1 MASTKRKKPTKPTS
15 GSITLGGLGV
25 SAGIAI
31 GPAHLVE
38 AGAVQAPEYRIP
50 RGQIPTE
57 LARLDA
63 AVGAARRQL
72 FKLKDKARHLPETA
86 AEEIGFLL
94 DAHLSML
101 GDSRLL
107 RGARQ
112 RIESER
118 FNAEAAVVQEIA
130 VIAESFGA
138 MEDSYLAARV
148 DDIREVG
155 NRLIRNL
162 TQTPYAIFAHIP
174 EGTILIAE
182 ELTPADMALLDP
194 KKVLGIAT
202 VLGGA
207 EGHTAIM
214 ARALGISAVLGI
226 AGLHG
231 KIKSGDLVI
240 VDGIKGQVILR
251 PEPEA
256 LARFERL
263 KGKLEAAQAKLARLR
278 TLPAE
283 TRDGVT
289 ISLVANLEL
298 PREAERA
305 LDSGAVGIGL
315 LRTEF
320 MYMNRDDLP
329 GEEEQFQA
337 LRGLVQQM
345 GGLPVTVRTLDVGGD
360 KLAYSLDGIANE
372 SLNPA
377 LGLRAI
383 RLSLKVRNLLENQ
396 FAAALR
402 ASAFGPVRILLP
414 MIASASEFLEAR
426 NILTEVARRLRQAK
440 VAMSNPLPPLGV
452 MIEVPS
458 AALSADV
465 LARHADFFAIGTND
479 LTMFTLAID
488 RADDQVAYLYN
499 PLHPAILRLIQFTAA
514 AARRGDIPLSVC
526 GEIAGDPRYTAL
538 LIGLGIRELS
548 MTPSN
553 IPRVKQRLR
562 ALDVKAATQRA
573 RQIMEQSDGGRI
585 AALLDDFNEA
595 L

>member
-1 MASTKRKKPTKPTS
+1 MASTKRKKPTKPSS

-31 GPAHLVE
+31 GPAHLVDS
-38 AGAVQAPEYRIP
+38 GAVQAPEYRIP

-162 TQTPYAIFAHIP
+162 TQTPYAIFAHVP
-174 EGTILIAE
+174 EGAILIAE

-231 KIKSGDLVI
+231 KIKSGDLII

-251 PEPEA
+251 PEPDV

-298 PREAERA
+298 PREGERA

-345 GGLPVTVRTLDVGGD
+345 GGRPVTVRTLDVGGD

-383 RLSLKVRNLLENQ
+383 RLSLKVRSLLENQ

-414 MIASASEFLEAR
+414 MISSAHEFLEAR
-426 NILTEVARRLRQAK
+426 SVLTEVARRLRQAK

-488 RADDQVAYLYN
+488 RANDQVAYLYN

-514 AARRGDIPLSVC
+514 AARRGNIPLSVC

>member
-162 TQTPYAIFAHIP
+162 TQTPYAIFAHVP

-251 PEPEA
+251 PEPDV

-345 GGLPVTVRTLDVGGD
+345 GGRPVTVRTLDVGGD

-383 RLSLKVRNLLENQ
+383 RLSLKVRSLLENQ

-414 MIASASEFLEAR
+414 MISSASEFMEAR
-426 NILTEVARRLRQAK
+426 SILTEVARRLRQAK

-488 RADDQVAYLYN
+488 RANDQVAYLYN

-514 AARRGDIPLSVC
+514 AARRGNIPLSVC

-585 AALLDDFNEA
+585 AALLDDFNES

>member
-1 MASTKRKKPTKPTS
+1 MKRKRSPRS
-15 GSITLGGLGV
+15 SSLSLTLDGLGV

-31 GPAHLVE
+31 GPAYLVE
-38 AGAVQAPEYRIP
+38 AGAVQAPEYHITKA
-50 RGQIPTE
+50 QIPSE

-63 AVGAARRQL
+63 AVAASRRQL

-101 GDSRLL
+101 GNSRLL
-107 RGARQ
+107 RGTRQ
-112 RIESER
+112 RIETKR
-118 FNAEAAVVQEIA
+118 FNAEAAVVQEITI
-130 VIAESFGA
+130 IAESFGA

-148 DDIREVG
+148 EEIREVG

-162 TQTPYAIFAHIP
+162 TQTPYAVFAHLP
-174 EGTILIAE
+174 EGAILIAE
-182 ELTPADMALLDP
+182 ELSPADMALLDP
-194 KKVLGIAT
+194 KKVPGIAT

-214 ARALGISAVLGI
+214 ARALGLSAVLGI
-226 AGLHG
+226 AGLQG
-231 KIKSGDLVI
+231 KVKSADTVI
-240 VDGIKGQVILR
+240 VDGVKGQIIIR
-251 PEPEA
+251 PDGET
-256 LARFERL
+256 LVRFERL
-263 KGKLEAAQAKLARLR
+263 KKKLEVAQAKLARLR
-278 TLPAE
+278 TLPAI
-283 TRDGVT
+283 TRDQVEV
-289 ISLVANLEL
+289 SLMANLEL

-305 LDSGAVGIGL
+305 RDNGAVGIGL

-329 GEEEQFQA
+329 GEEEQFQTF
-337 LRGLVQQM
+337 RGLIQQM
-345 GGLPVTVRTLDVGGD
+345 EGRPVTVRTLDVGGD

-372 SLNPA
+372 AVNPA

-383 RLSLKVRNLLENQ
+383 RLSLKVRSLLETQ
-396 FAAALR
+396 FAAVLR
-402 ASAFGPVRILLP
+402 ASAFGAVRILLP
-414 MIASASEFLEAR
+414 MIASAAEFMEAKGV
-426 NILTEVARRLRQAK
+426 LTEVARRLHRAK
-440 VAMSNPLPPLGV
+440 IPMADPLPPLGI

-465 LARHADFFAIGTND
+465 LARYADFFAIGTND

-499 PLHPAILRLIQFTAA
+499 PLHPAVLRLIQFSTE
-514 AARRGDIPLSVC
+514 AARRAKLPLSVC

-538 LIGLGIRELS
+538 LLGLGIRELS

-562 ALDVKAATQRA
+562 ALDVKAAIQRTH
-573 RQIMEQSDGGRI
+573 QIMEQTDGGRI

>member
-1 MASTKRKKPTKPTS
+1 MASTKRKKITKPTS
-15 GSITLGGLGV
+15 GSITLSGLGV

-57 LARLDA
+57 LTRLEA
-63 AVGAARRQL
+63 AVAAARRQL

-112 RIESER
+112 RIETER

-162 TQTPYAIFAHIP
+162 TQTPYAIFAHVP

-231 KIKSGDLVI
+231 KIKSGDLII

-251 PEPEA
+251 PEPDV

-345 GGLPVTVRTLDVGGD
+345 EGRPVTVRTLDVGGD

-383 RLSLKVRNLLENQ
+383 RLSLKVRSLLENQ

-414 MIASASEFLEAR
+414 MIASAHEFLEAR
-426 NILTEVARRLRQAK
+426 SVLTEVARRLRQAK

-514 AARRGDIPLSVC
+514 AARRGNIPLSVC

>member
-1 MASTKRKKPTKPTS
+1 MASTKRKKSTKPAPS
-15 GSITLGGLGV
+15 SLTLSGLGV

-38 AGAVQAPEYRIP
+38 AGSVQAPEYRIP

-57 LARLDA
+57 LARLDT

-107 RGARQ
+107 RGARR

-118 FNAEAAVVQEIA
+118 FNAEAAIVQEIA

-155 NRLIRNL
+155 NRLIRTL
-162 TQTPYAIFAHIP
+162 TQTPYAVFAHIP

-194 KKVLGIAT
+194 KKVWGIAT

-226 AGLHG
+226 AGLQG
-231 KIKSGDLVI
+231 KIKSGDMII

-251 PEPEA
+251 PEPDV

-263 KGKLEAAQAKLARLR
+263 KAKLETAQAKLARLR

-305 LDSGAVGIGL
+305 LDSGATGIGL

-345 GGLPVTVRTLDVGGD
+345 DGRPVTVRTLDVGGD

-383 RLSLKVRNLLENQ
+383 RLSLKVRSLLENQ

-426 NILTEVARRLRQAK
+426 SILTDVARRLRQAK
-440 VAMSNPLPPLGV
+440 VAMANPLPPLGV
-452 MIEVPS
+452 MIEIPS

-488 RADDQVAYLYN
+488 RADEQVAYLYN
-499 PLHPAILRLIQFTAA
+499 PLHPAILRLIQFTAE
-514 AARRGDIPLSVC
+514 AARRGNIPLSVC